1 MRIHTAA
8 RPFRA
13 FSVLVTLLALFGVT
27 LAGATMSS
35 ASAADSTPLQ
45 VGAGDQGT
53 QAAPTAV
60 HEGAAMAN
68 ARRMRFGAISLNI
81 YTGRYGWANDYLK
94 RKPARNAA
102 QRKCRQGSYPGY
114 CRKVVWVRN
123 GCASVAVRWNANGSV
138 NRYAWSSAYRTKAAA
153 AKAARKKCGKACRT
167 RVTLCTTRWY

>member
-1 MRIHTAA
+1 MRKHTTV

-27 LAGATMSS
+27 LAGATMTS
-35 ASAADSTPLQ
+35 ASGVESTPLQ
-45 VGAGDQGT
+45 VDAGNQNAQVT
-53 QAAPTAV
+53 PTAV
-60 HEGAAMAN
+60 HEGAAMAQ

-81 YTGRYGWANDYLK
+81 YTGRYGWANDFLK
-94 RKPARNAA
+94 RKKARNAA

-138 NRYAWSSAYRTKAAA
+138 NRYAWSSAFRTKAAA
-153 AKAARKKCGKACRT
+153 AKAARKKCGPKCRT
-167 RVTLCTTRWY
+167 RVTICTTRYY